1 MQRQS
6 TEGKV
11 LVMAGAIPGVVGSDR
26 VYLSDDVGNLLL
38 APFYDAAEIIL
49 GRLLTGAN
57 MRKGRQCIVDL
68 LNLLPGMRLLEV
80 SPGPGVFEPGLRQ
93 RLGKDAEI
101 AAVDS
106 SLNRSMSVV
115 AEDGERSMN
124 AT

>member
-11 LVMAGAIPGVVGSDR
+11 LVMAGAIPGVAGSDR

-57 MRKGRQCIVDL
+57 MRKGRQCIY
-68 LNLLPGMRLLEV
+68 G
-80 SPGPGVFEPGLRQ
+80 
-93 RLGKDAEI
+93 A
-101 AAVDS
+101 
-106 SLNRSMSVV
+106 
-115 AEDGERSMN
+115 ERSPDRPRRADGTLRAGYDGD
-124 AT
+124 ATLGYGAAECAFRKLPCGYV